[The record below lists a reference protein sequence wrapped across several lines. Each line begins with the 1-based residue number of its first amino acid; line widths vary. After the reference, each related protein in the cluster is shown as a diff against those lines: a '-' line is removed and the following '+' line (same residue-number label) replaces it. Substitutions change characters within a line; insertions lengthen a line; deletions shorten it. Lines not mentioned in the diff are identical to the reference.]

1 MASFYALTLIFQDPA
16 ENTVESHCSL
26 TNEDILGTKACTS
39 ANVVKQTTEDKPGR
53 WTFQRAMVLIS
64 FLSKRRSKQSHT
76 TAKPMPSVWKPYFKH
91 KQNQTLHM
99 PSLPN
104 IC

>member
-1 MASFYALTLIFQDPA
+1 MASFYALGLTVQDSA
-16 ENTVESHCSL
+16 ETVVESHCSL
-26 TNEDILGTKACTS
+26 TNEDILVTKACTS
-39 ANVVKQTTEDKPGR
+39 ANMVKQTTEDRPGS

-64 FLSKRRSKQSHT
+64 FCSKRRSKQSHT